1 MWGKASESCDL
12 YSFGILLLELVSGK
26 KPIENMVPGARC
38 SLADWAVR
46 LVSEGKYDEI
56 VDPKLQRNY
65 NIAELKRVVHAAVA
79 CAHTSS
85 GQRPTIHEVVQF
97 LKGEMDEKLFKER
110 TRKQAKN
117 PKLDNVKYE
126 QKLHE
131 TTESSASSSANTSV
145 EDRTKGKAI
154 EDTSF
159 DVETLAR

>member
-1 MWGKASESCDL
+1 MKNYLKKELAS
-12 YSFGILLLELVSGK
+12 
-26 KPIENMVPGARC
+26 R
-38 SLADWAVR
+38 
-46 LVSEGKYDEI
+46 
-56 VDPKLQRNY
+56 Q
-65 NIAELKRVVHAAVA
+65 
-79 CAHTSS
+79 
-85 GQRPTIHEVVQF
+85 
-97 LKGEMDEKLFKER
+97 
-110 TRKQAKN
+110 KN